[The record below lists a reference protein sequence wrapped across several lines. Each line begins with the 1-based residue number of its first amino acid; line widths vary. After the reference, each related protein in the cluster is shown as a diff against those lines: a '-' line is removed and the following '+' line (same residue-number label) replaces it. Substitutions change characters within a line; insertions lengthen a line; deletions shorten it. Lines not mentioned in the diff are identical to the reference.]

1 MRQQEAPKHRTDDL
15 LKPVLEELCT
25 EDTLVMGWDHF
36 TAAAHTMKNKSN
48 KVYYTLFTFGWY
60 TNNDD
65 GKLSLTVPQRSI
77 LLI

>member
-1 MRQQEAPKHRTDDL
+1 MKIIS
-15 LKPVLEELCT
+15 T